1 MRKFK
6 LQNFNMVREVFAFKV
21 LLTNYGIWFTYI
33 FYLLVIVSIVYLV
46 IYIANRQL
54 MKTKSNLEKLV
65 KDRTSEIANQRKKLE
80 VEKEKSDKLLRN
92 ILPYKIALELKLH
105 GSVRMKYYEKVTVM
119 FMDFKDFSKISQ
131 FINPLNLLSEL
142 DSSFGFFDEV
152 CTKYNLEKIKTM
164 GDAYMCAGGVPQ
176 PNNTNTFDAI
186 LAAFEIIDF
195 IKKAEKNQWLC
206 ELRVGIHTGEII
218 AGMIGKN
225 KFTYDIWGETVN
237 TASRLES
244 EGEINKINISGET
257 YNIVKDYF
265 VCTYRGR
272 LPAKHSDEYQMY
284 FVNRIKKEYSADSTG
299 RKPNKKFLNII
310 RNNKST

>member
-1 MRKFK
+1 
-6 LQNFNMVREVFAFKV
+6 MVREVFAFKV

>member
-1 MRKFK
+1 
-6 LQNFNMVREVFAFKV
+6 MVSKVFAFV
-21 LLTNYGIWFTYI
+21 ILSTIYGSWLAYI
-33 FYLLVIVSIVYLV
+33 IYLLIVVSSIYLI

-54 MKTKSNLEKLV
+54 MKAKKYLERTV
-65 KDRTSEIANQRKKLE
+65 RERTSEMTNQRQKLE

-92 ILPYKIALELKLH
+92 ILPFKIAQELKLH
-105 GSVRMKYYEKVTVM
+105 GNVRPKYYEMVTVV

-152 CTKYNLEKIKTM
+152 CAKYNLEKIKTM

-176 PNNTNTFDAI
+176 PNNTNPFDAV
-186 LAAFEIIDF
+186 LAAFEITEF

-206 ELRVGIHTGEII
+206 ELRIGIHTGEII

-225 KFTYDIWGETVN
+225 KFAYDIWGETVN
-237 TASRLES
+237 TASRLETT
-244 EGEINKINISGET
+244 GEINKINISGET

-284 FVNRIKKEYSADSTG
+284 FVNRIKKEYSADDAG
-299 RKPNKKFLNII
+299 RKPNQKFLDII
-310 RNNKST
+310 KNMELA